1 MYTPKHIPWRPT
13 SKHRVK
19 IVLKHAVHP
28 KIAVIKSDRTASSAS
43 NMKNGFTLIE
53 LIVVLAIM
61 GLITSMGFAF
71 YNSYTQN
78 AQLSQEA
85 SRLMDVLTVAQKK
98 STSPDTCGVQT
109 NQGYQVVT
117 VATTYSLQLC
127 CGPQSG
133 SCTTASTIQNYTL
146 PSFIT
151 LTSATIQF
159 QTLSRGVIGAATL
172 TLKNS
177 NSSKCID
184 TTVNAS
190 GTISQGSPYGC

>member
-1 MYTPKHIPWRPT
+1 
-13 SKHRVK
+13 
-19 IVLKHAVHP
+19 
-28 KIAVIKSDRTASSAS
+28 
-43 NMKNGFTLIE
+43 MKYGFTLIE

-61 GLITSMGFAF
+61 GLITSLGFAY

-78 AQLSQEA
+78 AQLTQEA

-98 STSPDTCGVQT
+98 STSPDSCGALT

-117 VATTYSLQLC
+117 AATSYSLQLC
-127 CGPQSG
+127 CGPQNG
-133 SCTTASTIQNYTL
+133 SCTTPSTIQTYTL

-159 QTLSRGVIGAATL
+159 QTLSAGVIVPGTV
-172 TLKNS
+172 TIKNT

-184 TTVNAS
+184 TTINAP